1 MFHNINI
8 FDAQHIIEYRKGV
21 VRLNNS
27 NICVLGKDNRMDY
40 IAQGLYDL
48 GYDVYRDEVNINK
61 DSVIILPPPVG
72 DSELKQIFPR
82 LFERNIVYGG
92 AVSNRFRHECEL
104 NNINVYDYLK
114 WNEVTER
121 NAEITAR
128 GAIKEAYTIRQLK
141 NSSNCLV
148 TGYGFCGKA
157 ISKELKGLTKNI
169 SIMVRRKELKQEIE
183 KMGYKYSSIKDIYLD
198 ARNYDYIFNTIPA
211 LVLDEDVINT
221 LTPKTIIIDIASAPG
236 GTDFE
241 CCRRRDITA
250 RLSLGIPGKMYPKEA
265 GKIILDAVLNHMN
278 SI

>member
-1 MFHNINI
+1 MFHNLNI
-8 FDAQHIIEYRKGV
+8 LVTQHIIEYRKGV
-21 VRLNNS
+21 VTLNNI

-48 GYDVYRDEVNINK
+48 GYDVYREVDNINT

-72 DSELKQIFPR
+72 DIALKQIFPK
-82 LFERNIVYGG
+82 LCERNIVYGG

-104 NNINVYDYLK
+104 KKVIVYDYLK
-114 WNEVTER
+114 WNEVTEL
-121 NAEITAR
+121 NAVITAR
-128 GAIKEAYTIRQLK
+128 GAIKEACTIRQL
-141 NSSNCLV
+141 NSSSNCLV

-157 ISKELKGLTKNI
+157 ISKGLSGITKNV

-183 KMGYKYSSIKDIYLD
+183 QIGYKYISIKDVYLV
-198 ARNYDYIFNTIPA
+198 ASNYDYIFNTIPA
-211 LVLDEDVINT
+211 LVLDENVINT
-221 LTPKTIIIDIASAPG
+221 LTPQTIIIDIASAPG

-241 CCRRRDITA
+241 RCRQRDITA